1 MDRSRL
7 ERYLEKLQVLDD
19 TLELLNSWNNDI
31 STISLSEINTRDKF
45 AIFHAYQ
52 IIVETITD
60 ITAMIVKDIGKMPK
74 DDYMNLEILLKSSL
88 FPPDTLTKLKQANGL
103 RNRIVHEYNG
113 LIEKIAFEAINE
125 HIELFEEFRRA
136 LTEWLEKK

>member
-1 MDRSRL
+1 MDRSRF
-7 ERYLEKLQVLDD
+7 ERYLEKMQVLDD
-19 TLELLNSWNNDI
+19 TLEHLNSWNNDI

-113 LIEKIAFEAINE
+113 LIEKIAFEATSE
-125 HIELFEEFRRA
+125 HIELFEEFKRA
-136 LTEWLEKK
+136 VSEWLEKK

>member
-1 MDRSRL
+1 MDRSRF
-7 ERYLEKLQVLDD
+7 ERYLEKMQVLDD
-19 TLELLNSWNNDI
+19 TLEHLNSWNNDI

>member
-1 MDRSRL
+1 MDRSIF

-19 TLELLNSWNNDI
+19 TLKHLNTWNNDI
-31 STISLSEINTRDKF
+31 ASLSLSDVNTRDKF

-52 IIVETITD
+52 IIVETVTD

-74 DDYMNLEILLKSSL
+74 DDYMNFDILIKSSL
-88 FPPDTLTKLKQANGL
+88 FPQTILKKLKQANGL
-103 RNRIVHEYNG
+103 RYRIVHEYNG

-125 HIELFEEFRRA
+125 HVELFQEFQKVVS
-136 LTEWLEKK
+136 EWLKKK